1 MIILSSLKFWLVV
14 QLFIDLV
21 LIGVFLKLLG
31 RLKNYHKGNYPQ
43 GRDAGEKI
51 VIQGSA
57 LDGSEGNILA
67 TNTLEIKNLA
77 AQEAGQTASRIID
90 MLEPLVREADA
101 AAAAFDGQIRD
112 KKKIM
117 QGLNNSLDSRII
129 SINLL
134 LSRAESLIDG
144 ASNRSFWQDR
154 EMGLTDGAARKY
166 AGKDPGEGGCKSGE
180 GRDGKGGAK
189 TRQYNDEDVFDQQKS
204 VVELFEKGLDAD
216 AIAQRLSMPKGE
228 VQLVISLKKKFMAM
242 ETR

>member
-1 MIILSSLKFWLVV
+1 MVV

-21 LIGVFLKLLG
+21 FIGLFLKLLG
-31 RLKNYHKGNYPQ
+31 RLKKYDNGKIS
-43 GRDAGEKI
+43 REKEIAEKI
-51 VIQGSA
+51 VIQGRA
-57 LDGSEGNILA
+57 LDRSEGNILEK
-67 TNTLEIKNLA
+67 NTLEAEKPA

-101 AAAAFDGQIRD
+101 AAATFDGQIRD

-134 LSRAESLIDG
+134 LSRAESLISG
-144 ASNRSFWQDR
+144 ASNHSFEQDR
-154 EMGLTDGAARKY
+154 EMFLFDN
-166 AGKDPGEGGCKSGE
+166 GEVK
-180 GRDGKGGAK
+180 GKGAGNGGSKSAENAGGKGWAK
-189 TRQYNDEDVFDQQKS
+189 TGQYSHEDVFDQQKS
-204 VVELFEKGLDAD
+204 VVELFERGLDAD
-216 AIAQRLSMPKGE
+216 AIAERLSMPKGE